1 MNSTACRRVEGRRP
15 NSTYF
20 QICQY
25 LEMSGQ
31 MRIFAALLVPPVAM
45 EIEARRAAESVLM
58 LIRDKSMFLFSVI
71 ERHDC
76 TVLHHLAFKGNR
88 N

>member
-1 MNSTACRRVEGRRP
+1 MKA

-45 EIEARRAAESVLM
+45 ELEARRVAESVLM
-58 LIRDKSMFLFSVI
+58 LIRDKSMFLFPGI

-76 TVLHHLAFKGNR
+76 TVLYHLALKGNP